1 MQMTRRTL
9 GLSLLALAA
18 PHARAVMMD
27 GGGTCG
33 GWDWDPAWWP
43 RGSAVD
49 NIAQQIRAGHLWRL
63 NPPMRNATQ
72 DQWAAHIATIFPQLV
87 EQGFARLPVK
97 VLSRRLLQCSD
108 LELGSL
114 AQLYAADLNG
124 LSRVG
129 RALPVAAVRCSD
141 QALARLAT
149 FFGSTAVYE
158 AIALHA
164 PQKLPAFDRAMAG
177 RVNRPSMNQQ
187 GFTPNV
193 DMTLLRIYQGFRL
206 APTGATSIPASL
218 YQTATYAG
226 SKLSLAYAGGYV
238 LGTAVGRLIEWASPA
253 LWHGIGG
260 TINEIVNDLS
270 GLTGIPLGQAQE
282 AISYDFGLLSLHDRL
297 EQTGGD
303 YAAVEEWANDA
314 GYGYSGGSGC

>member
-33 GWDWDPAWWP
+33 GWDWDPSWWP
-43 RGSAVD
+43 RGSSIEDA
-49 NIAQQIRAGHLWRL
+49 AQQIRAGHLWRL
-63 NPPMRNATQ
+63 DPPMRNATRE
-72 DQWAAHIATIFPQLV
+72 QWSAHITAIFPQLV

-97 VLSRRLLQCSD
+97 VLNRRLLQSSD

-114 AQLYAADLNG
+114 AQLYASDLDS

-141 QALARLAT
+141 EALARLGGV
-149 FFGSTAVYE
+149 FGSAAVYE

-164 PQKLPAFDRAMAG
+164 PQKLPAFDRATAG
-177 RVNRPSMNQQ
+177 RLIVPSMNQQ
-187 GFTPNV
+187 GFNPNV
-193 DMTLLRIYQGFRL
+193 DMTLTRIYQGFRL
-206 APTGATSIPASL
+206 AATGATSIPAAL
-218 YQTATYAG
+218 YQTT
-226 SKLSLAYAGGYV
+226 AYAGAYLTGAYWAGQT
-238 LGTAVGRLIEWASPA
+238 LGTAIGGLIQWASPA
-253 LWHGIGG
+253 LWHDIGG
-260 TINEIVNDLS
+260 TVNEIVNDLS

-303 YAAVEEWANDA
+303 YAAVEAWANDA
-314 GYGYSGGSGC
+314 GYGYSGGGC

>member
-18 PHARAVMMD
+18 PRAHAVIMQ
-27 GGGTCG
+27 GGGCG
-33 GWDWDPAWWP
+33 GWDWDPSWWP
-43 RGSAVD
+43 RGSAVEHA
-49 NIAQQIRAGHLWRL
+49 AQQVRAGHLWRL
-63 NPPMRNATQ
+63 DPPMRNATR
-72 DQWAAHIATIFPQLV
+72 DQWAAHMAAIFPQLV

-97 VLSRRLLQCSD
+97 VLNRRLLQSSD

-114 AQLYAADLNG
+114 AQLYASDLDG
-124 LSRVG
+124 LSRIG

-141 QALARLAT
+141 EALARLAGA
-149 FFGSTAVYE
+149 FGSAAVYE

-164 PQKLPAFDRAMAG
+164 PQKLPAFERATGGGIIA
-177 RVNRPSMNQQ
+177 PPMNQQ
-187 GFTPNV
+187 SFSPNV
-193 DMTLLRIYQGFRL
+193 DMTLKRIYEGFRL

-226 SKLSLAYAGGYV
+226 RHLALSYAYGYAF
-238 LGTAVGRLIEWASPA
+238 GTAVAGLIEWASPT
-253 LWHGIGG
+253 LWHDIGG

-270 GLTGIPLGQAQE
+270 GLTGVPLGQAQE

-303 YAAVEEWANDA
+303 YAAVEAWADYA
-314 GYGYSGGSGC
+314 GYGYSGGGC

>member
-18 PHARAVMMD
+18 PHARAIMMD

-33 GWDWDPAWWP
+33 GWDWDPSWWP
-43 RGSAVD
+43 RGSAVED
-49 NIAQQIRAGHLWRL
+49 AAHQIRAGHLWRL
-63 NPPMRNATQ
+63 DTPMRNATR
-72 DQWAAHIATIFPQLV
+72 DQWAAHMAAIFPQLV

-97 VLSRRLLQCSD
+97 VLNRRLLQSSP
-108 LELGSL
+108 LELRSL
-114 AQLYAADLNG
+114 AQLYATDLDG
-124 LSRVG
+124 LSRTG

-141 QALARLAT
+141 EALARLAGA
-149 FFGSTAVYE
+149 FGSAAVYE

-164 PQKLPAFDRAMAG
+164 PQKLPAYERATG
-177 RVNRPSMNQQ
+177 GGLIVPTMNQQ
-187 GFTPNV
+187 GFSPNL
-193 DMTLLRIYQGFRL
+193 DMTLLRMYQGFRL
-206 APTGATSIPASL
+206 AATGATSIPASL
-218 YQTATYAG
+218 YQTA
-226 SKLSLAYAGGYV
+226 AYAGPRLVGAWGFGAALGAYV
-238 LGTAVGRLIEWASPA
+238 LAPMIELFAPS
-253 LWHGIGG
+253 LYHDIGG

-303 YAAVEEWANDA
+303 YASVEAWADSA
-314 GYGYSGGSGC
+314 GYGYSGDGC